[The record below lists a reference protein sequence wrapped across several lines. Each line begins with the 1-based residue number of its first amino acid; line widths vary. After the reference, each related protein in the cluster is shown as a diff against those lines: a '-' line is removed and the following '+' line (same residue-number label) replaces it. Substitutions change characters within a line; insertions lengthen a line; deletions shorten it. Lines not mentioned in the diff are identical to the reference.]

1 MQTTVALTL
10 HAILAEEQLSL
21 DELVLVLRKVM
32 HEEGLPGLL
41 RLILEVA
48 DELWSIQACRH
59 GQLPGAR
66 CCEQPQWEIKDR
78 VERRIRTSGGVV
90 RFSWRRLVCRH
101 CQKQVVPLRRRLRLE
116 RWQSKTNELER
127 VVVETVAE
135 QSYRRSTNHLDTIGV
150 IPVPKSTAHRWVA
163 QSSCDA
169 VAQPPGKLATLMV
182 DGTGFKRRP
191 TPANQHN
198 NEGDLRVVIGLDV
211 QGKAKPIGVWSNQ
224 SWEAI
229 AAELQAQAGG
239 QKLAEQLSCDG
250 EPGLADRLAGLVNS
264 VQRCHW
270 HLVHELDG
278 PMRRDKAP
286 LSQRRQHQKQLA
298 GIIGIELPKGD
309 LHPVKPQDKQELQER
324 MGAADRDLDKLV
336 STLAH
341 KGYTEAATYIA
352 YAQKRLFNYLQ
363 FWLQTGVAAPRTT
376 SYLERLMREI
386 GRRLKK
392 IAFGWSERGAAQMAR
407 IIIRRICDQTRW
419 VQYWKDK
426 LGLNGTVVIN
436 FRSVKVVKP

>member
-10 HAILAEEQLSL
+10 HAVLAEEQLSL
-21 DELVLVLRKVM
+21 DELVLALRKVF

-48 DELWSIQACRH
+48 DEWWSIKACRQ
-59 GQLPGAR
+59 GELPGVH
-66 CCEQPQWEIKDR
+66 CCGQAQWEIKDR

-101 CQKQVVPLRRRLRLE
+101 CRKQVVPMRRRLRLE
-116 RWQSKTNELER
+116 RWQSKTSELER
-127 VVVETVAE
+127 VVVETVAD
-135 QSYRRSTNHLDTIGV
+135 QSYRRSTNHLTTIGV

-163 QSSCDA
+163 QSSCDELGA
-169 VAQPPGKLATLMV
+169 RAGKLATLMV
-182 DGTGFKRRP
+182 DGTGVKRRP
-191 TPANQHN
+191 AAQNHYSN
-198 NEGDLRVVIGLDV
+198 KGDLRVVIGLDA
-211 QGKAKPIGVWSNQ
+211 QGRAKPLGVWSNQ
-224 SWEAI
+224 SWEDI
-229 AAELQAQAGG
+229 AAELEAQAGG
-239 QKLAEQLSCDG
+239 QKVAEQLSCDG

-286 LSQRRQHQKQLA
+286 RSQRRQHQKQLA

-309 LHPVKPQDKQELQER
+309 LQPVKPEDKKELQER
-324 MGAADRDLDKLV
+324 LGAADRDLDTLV
-336 STLAH
+336 RTLAQ
-341 KGYTEAATYIA
+341 KGYAEAATYIA

-392 IAFGWSERGAAQMAR
+392 IAFGWSEAGAAKMAR
-407 IIIRRICDQTRW
+407 ILIRRICDQTRW
-419 VQYWKDK
+419 VDYWKTK
-426 LGLNGTVVIN
+426 LGLTGNVLIK
-436 FRSVKVVKP
+436 FRSVKTLEP